1 MRIKSML
8 LAGLLAVP
16 GLAVAQTGT
25 QTQTDQP
32 QAQQQ
37 TKSKAKKGQ
46 KHEQALQQFRGEDNY
61 EIQGK
66 ISSVDQERVVITRE
80 QLPGV
85 ELMVPEGAQIRL
97 DGQDVQIQQL
107 QPGQEVRATFNL
119 SEDTPL
125 AIELEAERGEQQQQ
139 QQQEREGMQ
148 QPGQEQRDSPW

>member
-25 QTQTDQP
+25 TQPQTDQP

-37 TKSKAKKGQ
+37 RTSKAQKGQ
-46 KHEQALQQFRGEDNY
+46 KHEQALQQFRGESNY
-61 EIQGK
+61 EIEGK
-66 ISSVDQERVVITRE
+66 ISSVDQQRVTITRE

-85 ELMVPEGAQIRL
+85 ELMVPQGAQIRL
-97 DGQDVQIQQL
+97 DGEDVQIQQL
-107 QPGQEVRATFNL
+107 QPGQEVRARFNV

-125 AIELEAERGEQQQQ
+125 AIELEAERSEQDQ
-139 QQQEREGMQ
+139 QQQEQQ
-148 QPGQEQRDSPW
+148 QPGQQQERNTPW